1 MKYKIEFLKIC
12 FCLIVFQTTISC
24 KTGSKTFN
32 TGIKQNYSVYFKDPE
47 SHYLEVVLNFD
58 QLTSKQT
65 NLVLPVWTPG
75 YYLILDTPR
84 YIVDFEVTDANGKK
98 IQWNKKSKNC
108 WTVENGKNSKITV
121 KYHVFAN
128 KKSVAESYVD
138 SEKAFLMPNTI
149 FMHVESAISNPVKL
163 TINPHKNWKKISTG
177 LQSIAQEN
185 YVFTAKNIDVL
196 YDSPIYLGNQKIISF
211 EHEGKLYSLGIVTP
225 EGLDEE
231 KFTTDLKK
239 IMSATTAIMKKVP
252 YDYYSFIMMEAGDGG
267 LEHWNSQAIF
277 TNGTFDFK
285 SNQQYTDFL
294 NFVTHEYFHLY
305 NVKAIR
311 PIELGPFDY
320 NKENYTSMLWVSEG
334 FTVYYEYI
342 IMMKAGLLDA
352 KEALKYITESIKR
365 YENSEGNKH
374 MSLSRSSFDIWLNFF
389 NNETNASQTTISYY
403 NKGPVI
409 GFLLDLEIRNN
420 THNQKSL
427 DDVMRFLYNEF
438 YEKKGRGFTE
448 AEFWKTSEQ
457 IAGKSLAEIKN
468 YVETVNEI
476 DYQKYLNYAGLKI
489 DLSTIKASNEK
500 ENVIERSFEI
510 KQSSEASPLQLEIRK
525 SIFKIKSPD

>member
-1 MKYKIEFLKIC
+1 MKYKVEFLKIC
-12 FCLIVFQTTISC
+12 FCLIVFQTAISC
-24 KTGSKTFN
+24 KTAIKTSN
-32 TGIKQNYSVYFKDPE
+32 AEIKQNYSVSFKDPE
-47 SHYLEVVLNFD
+47 SHYLEVVLDFD
-58 QLTSKQT
+58 QLKSKQT

-84 YIVDFEVTDANGKK
+84 YIVDFDVTDSNGNK
-98 IQWNKKSKNC
+98 IKWSKKSKNC
-108 WTVENGKNSKITV
+108 WAVENGENSKITV
-121 KYHVFAN
+121 KYRVFAN

-149 FMHVESAISNPVKL
+149 FMHVENALENPVTL
-163 TINPHKNWKKISTG
+163 TVNPYKNWKKASTG
-177 LQSIAQEN
+177 LKPIDESGFT
-185 YVFTAKNIDVL
+185 FTAKNIDVF
-196 YDSPIYLGNQKIISF
+196 YDSPIYLGNQKVINF
-211 EHEGKLYSLGIVTP
+211 EHEGKAYSLGIATP
-225 EGLDEE
+225 QGLNEE
-231 KFTTDLKK
+231 KLTSDLKK

-252 YDYYSFIMMEAGDGG
+252 YDDYSYIMMEARGGG

-277 TNGTFDFK
+277 TNGAFDFK
-285 SNQQYTDFL
+285 NNEEYTDFL

-334 FTVYYEYI
+334 LTVYYEYI
-342 IMMKAGLLDA
+342 IMMKAGLLDGN
-352 KEALKYITESIKR
+352 EALKYISESIKR
-365 YENSEGNKH
+365 YENIEGNKH

-389 NNETNASQTTISYY
+389 NNESNAQQTTISYY
-403 NKGPVI
+403 NKGPII

-420 THNQKSL
+420 TQNQKSL

-448 AEFWKTSEQ
+448 AEFWQTSEQ
-457 IAGKSLAEIKN
+457 IAGKSLAEIKS

-476 DYQKYLNYAGLKI
+476 DYQKYLNYTGLQI
-489 DLSTIKASNEK
+489 DLSPIKALDKK
-500 ENVIERSFEI
+500 ENVIKRSFEI
-510 KQSSEASPLQLEIRK
+510 KEFPEASGLQLEIRK
-525 SIFKIKSPD
+525 SIFKK

>member
-1 MKYKIEFLKIC
+1 MKYKLKIIKIS
-12 FCLIVFQTTISC
+12 LYLVISQTIISC
-24 KTGSKTFN
+24 KTTVSTVDKE
-32 TGIKQNYSVYFKDPE
+32 IKMNYSVAFQNPD
-47 SHYLEVVLNFD
+47 SHYLEVILDFD
-58 QLTSKQT
+58 QLKSKQT

-84 YIVDFEVTDANGKK
+84 YIIDFDVTDANGNKINWHKK
-98 IQWNKKSKNC
+98 TKNC
-108 WTVENGKNSKITV
+108 WVAENGKASKIQV
-121 KYHVFAN
+121 KYRVFAN

-149 FMHVESAISNPVKL
+149 FMHVENALDNPVTL
-163 TINPHKNWKKISTG
+163 TVNPYKNWKKASTG
-177 LQSIAQEN
+177 LKPIDESGFI
-185 YVFTAKNIDVL
+185 FTAKNIDVF
-196 YDSPIYLGNQKIISF
+196 YDSPIYLGNQKVNNF
-211 EHEGKLYSLGIVTP
+211 EHEGKSYSLGIATP
-225 EGLDEE
+225 EGLNEE

-239 IMSATTAIMKKVP
+239 IMTATTAIMKKVP
-252 YDYYSFIMMEAGDGG
+252 YDYYSYIMMEAGGGG

-277 TNGTFDFK
+277 TNGNFDFK
-285 SNQQYTDFL
+285 NNEQYTDFL

-342 IMMKAGLLDA
+342 IMMKAGLLDG

-365 YENSEGNKH
+365 YENIEGNKH

-448 AEFWKTSEQ
+448 AEFWQTSEQ
-457 IAGKSLAEIKN
+457 IAGKSLAEIKS

-476 DYQKYLNYAGLKI
+476 DYQKYLNYAGLQI
-489 DLSTIKASNEK
+489 DLNLITKNN
-500 ENVIERSFEI
+500 NVTERSFEI
-510 KQSSEASPLQLEIRK
+510 KELPKASGLQLEIRK
-525 SIFKIKSPD
+525 SIFKK